1 MKNSIFKIL
10 SVAAFLVFSFPI
22 NVAAQNDVIAPI
34 NTYHSNENSTV
45 DENKIFTIVD
55 EKSQYPGGEV
65 ALLSWINSNVIY
77 PTLAQ
82 EEGIEGRVIVSFIVE
97 KDGSISDVKVSRGR
111 HPDLDREAIRVVKK
125 IPEKFKPAKIEGEV
139 VRYKYIIPVT
149 FKLQK

>member
-82 EEGIEGRVIVSFIVE
+82 EEGIEGLVIVSFIVE